1 MMHMT
6 LPETGRDET
15 EVLTDLR
22 GFAEG
27 DPDYKSGRL
36 WSLVYH
42 LDDAHDDFAAAAYR
56 QYSSANGLNPAAFQS
71 LKRMESQIVSMV
83 AGLLHGG
90 PDTCGVVTAGGTES
104 CLLAVK
110 TYRDMAR
117 KTRRVSRPNMV
128 IPATAHVAWFKAAE
142 YFGVKPR
149 LLPMDKSLATDIGK
163 LKRRID
169 RNTVMI
175 LGSAPEYP
183 HGTIDPIT
191 AMGAIAQEKGVPMHV
206 DACVGGFILPFMEM
220 NGLAL
225 PEWDFRVPGVTSISA
240 DLHKYGYAAKGA
252 STILYRDLDTL
263 KHQMFVY
270 QDWPG
275 GVFASPALLG
285 TRPGGAYAAAWA
297 VMQKFGV
304 SGYRDLAA
312 RTTRAVEALKAG
324 IGRIDGLRLL
334 GNPQG
339 PLLAYGSSDPGV
351 NIYAVADQL
360 EERGWSVNRVQNPD
374 GIHAM
379 VTARHAEVTDAYLA
393 DLAEAVAM
401 VRANPDLARAGH
413 AAAYGMMAHVPLR
426 GMVKARVLDTF
437 AGMYRAGGGA
447 LELQEGGGTAPMME
461 RWMAKYVD
469 WKARR
474 G

>member
-1 MMHMT
+1 MT
-6 LPETGRDET
+6 HRKLPDTGRAEA
-15 EVLTDLR
+15 EVLDELR
-22 GFAEG
+22 GFARA
-27 DPDYKSGRL
+27 DPDYKSGRI

-117 KTRRVSRPNMV
+117 KTRRVTRPNMV
-128 IPATAHVAWFKAAE
+128 IPETAHVAWFKAAE
-142 YFGVKPR
+142 YFGVRAR
-149 LLPMDKSLATDIGK
+149 LLPVNGELATDISK
-163 LKRRID
+163 LGRRMD
-169 RNTVMI
+169 GNTVMV

-183 HGTIDPIT
+183 HGTIDPI
-191 AMGAIAQEKGVPMHV
+191 AEMGAIARQKAIPLHV

-220 NGLAL
+220 NGIDL
-225 PEWDFRVPGVTSISA
+225 PDWDFRVPGVSSMSA

-297 VMQKFGV
+297 VMQKLGV
-304 SGYRDLAA
+304 AGYRDLAA
-312 RTTRAVEALKAG
+312 RTARAVEALKAG
-324 IGRIDGLRLL
+324 IEEIDGLRLL
-334 GNPQG
+334 GHPQG
-339 PLLAYGSSDPGV
+339 PLLAYGSSDPAV
-351 NIYAVADQL
+351 SIYAVADQL
-360 EERGWSVNRVQNPD
+360 EQNGWSVNRVQNPD

-379 VTARHAEVTDAYLA
+379 VTAKHAEVTDAYLA
-393 DLAEAVAM
+393 DLASAVTT
-401 VRANPDLARAGH
+401 VRANPDLARTGH

-437 AGMYRAGGGA
+437 AEMYRAGGGSLDLDEA
-447 LELQEGGGTAPMME
+447 GHKAPLLE
-461 RWMAKYVD
+461 RWMAKYVA
-469 WKARR
+469 WRARR
-474 G
+474 S

>member
-1 MMHMT
+1 MT
-6 LPETGRDET
+6 HARLPDQGRDAAAILDE
-15 EVLTDLR
+15 LD
-22 GFAEG
+22 GFAAE
-27 DPDYKSGRL
+27 DPAYRDGRI

-42 LDDAHDDFAAAAYR
+42 LDDAHDDFAHAAYR
-56 QYSSANGLNPAAFQS
+56 RYSSANGLNPAAFRS
-71 LKRMESQIVSMV
+71 LKRMETDIVSMA
-83 AGLLHGG
+83 AGILRGG
-90 PDTCGVVTAGGTES
+90 PDTCGVLTAGGTES

-149 LLPMDKSLATDIGK
+149 LLPMTAGHATDIVK
-163 LKRRID
+163 LARRID
-169 RNTVMI
+169 RNTVMV

-183 HGTIDPIT
+183 HGTIDPI
-191 AMGAIAQEKGVPMHV
+191 AEMAGIAAAKGVPVHV

-220 NGLAL
+220 NGADL
-225 PEWDFRVPGVTSISA
+225 PDWDFRVPGVTSISA

-252 STILYRDLDTL
+252 SLILYRDLDLL
-263 KHQMFVY
+263 KHQMFVH

-297 VMQKFGV
+297 VMQKMGTD
-304 SGYRDLAA
+304 GYRDLAR
-312 RTTRAVEALKAG
+312 RTSEAVEALKAG
-324 IGRIDGLRLL
+324 IAATGGLAVI

-339 PLLAYGSSDPGV
+339 PLLAYRSTDPDL
-351 NIYAVADQL
+351 NIFAVADRL
-360 EERGWSVNRVQNPD
+360 EARGWSVNRVQNPD

-379 VTARHAEVTDAYLA
+379 VTARHREVTGAYLA
-393 DLAEAVAM
+393 DLAQAVAE
-401 VRANPDLARAGH
+401 VRADPALADSGS

-426 GMVKARVLDTF
+426 GMVKSRVLDIF
-437 AGMYRAGGGA
+437 AEMYRAGGG
-447 LELQEGGGTAPMME
+447 GGVDLHAGGEPGLIDRIATRYV
-461 RWMAKYVD
+461 RWKS
-469 WKARR
+469 RR